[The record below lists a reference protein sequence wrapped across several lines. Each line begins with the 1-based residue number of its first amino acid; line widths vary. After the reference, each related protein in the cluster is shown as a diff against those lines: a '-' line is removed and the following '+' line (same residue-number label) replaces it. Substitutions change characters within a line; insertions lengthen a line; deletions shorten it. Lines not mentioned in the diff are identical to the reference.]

1 MKKLVPIE
9 DIEYLAQQS
18 SGQLNMIVAGMTEL
32 INSNA
37 EKTAMLENQG
47 WFQRMINSITGKNK
61 ATKEEIRRN
70 HDKINLYVSQA
81 LTELYKQNCLDR
93 KIMMSL
99 GNQLNEIYADHL
111 QLKQM
116 LGMFIC
122 RLNEKIES
130 VDNFHVLN
138 TEIEQGVYNTGSKI
152 VAICGILSQLDN
164 RSIKESRK
172 IDIIRRSME
181 QQGIL
186 NDEEKILG
194 DYLVEIAELPIDE
207 VGLVYSEMNTIRA
220 NFIANL
226 ISNTI
231 EAYHFL
237 PDIKRRTKKKQA
249 VVQNV
254 VQQEDFDFDAPL
266 STSVIW
272 QELIESKIDMVNGL
286 LPVSKD
292 QFGRE
297 IAEAE
302 QLYLQCRFDEAFT
315 MFQTLA
321 EQGNERAFYF
331 MAEYYGNGYG
341 SAPLD
346 NNSSNEWRAKCEQAK
361 NPLARV
367 EATYTKSVQTGEFEQ
382 VANEII
388 DDLIKLADDG
398 DLFACFE
405 IYGLVEYGYK
415 GITYELAEQYA
426 LTALEK
432 GHWGI
437 ANSLGVHYN
446 NLSDYTKANE
456 YYKMG
461 SKISSPWA
469 QYNLAYNY
477 EIGRGI
483 EKNDAMAFELY
494 KSSAEKGC
502 VYAQHSLG
510 NWYHNGH
517 YVNQD
522 YAEAVKWFSK
532 AAHKNYVLS
541 QNMLGVCYYD
551 GRGVTQDYTEAVKW
565 YKLAAEQKDNWAQC
579 NLAECYYYGRGVEQN
594 YNLAVKFYE
603 QSAAQGNTRSMNKLG
618 VCYANGYGVGQN
630 PEQAIEWYQK
640 AADAGNNWGFY
651 NIGCVYAYSYGDK
664 DSLDTAITYFQK
676 AFELGIYEA
685 LNDLGECY
693 YLKNDSK
700 KAFEYYMQSAKRGNV
715 KAEEWVANA
724 YTHHFNW
731 YGIEYDQYKA
741 EEWYR
746 RAASHGSTS
755 AVKYLKELEEKRNAE
770 ISRNLAETKQIF
782 RETQKQI
789 DDLGKSPW
797 ERFWSRF

>member
-47 WFQRMINSITGKNK
+47 WFQRMVNSITGKNK

-99 GNQLNEIYADHL
+99 SNQLNEIYADHL

-152 VAICGILSQLDN
+152 VAICSILSQLDN
-164 RSIKESRK
+164 RSIKEDRK

-181 QQGIL
+181 QQCIL

-207 VGLVYSEMNTIRA
+207 VGIVYSEMNTIRA

-272 QELIESKIDMVNGL
+272 QELIDSKIKMVNGL

-331 MAEYYGNGYG
+331 MAEFYGQGYG

-346 NNSSNEWRAKCEQAK
+346 NNLSNEWRAKCEQAK
-361 NPLARV
+361 QN
-367 EATYTKSVQTGEFEQ
+367 
-382 VANEII
+382 AN
-388 DDLIKLADDG
+388 K
-398 DLFACFE
+398 
-405 IYGLVEYGYK
+405 
-415 GITYELAEQYA
+415 Q
-426 LTALEK
+426 
-432 GHWGI
+432 
-437 ANSLGVHYN
+437 
-446 NLSDYTKANE
+446 
-456 YYKMG
+456 
-461 SKISSPWA
+461 KI
-469 QYNLAYNY
+469 L
-477 EIGRGI
+477 
-483 EKNDAMAFELY
+483 
-494 KSSAEKGC
+494 
-502 VYAQHSLG
+502 
-510 NWYHNGH
+510 
-517 YVNQD
+517 
-522 YAEAVKWFSK
+522 
-532 AAHKNYVLS
+532 
-541 QNMLGVCYYD
+541 
-551 GRGVTQDYTEAVKW
+551 
-565 YKLAAEQKDNWAQC
+565 
-579 NLAECYYYGRGVEQN
+579 
-594 YNLAVKFYE
+594 
-603 QSAAQGNTRSMNKLG
+603 
-618 VCYANGYGVGQN
+618 
-630 PEQAIEWYQK
+630 
-640 AADAGNNWGFY
+640 
-651 NIGCVYAYSYGDK
+651 
-664 DSLDTAITYFQK
+664 
-676 AFELGIYEA
+676 
-685 LNDLGECY
+685 
-693 YLKNDSK
+693 
-700 KAFEYYMQSAKRGNV
+700 
-715 KAEEWVANA
+715 
-724 YTHHFNW
+724 
-731 YGIEYDQYKA
+731 
-741 EEWYR
+741 
-746 RAASHGSTS
+746 
-755 AVKYLKELEEKRNAE
+755 
-770 ISRNLAETKQIF
+770 
-782 RETQKQI
+782 
-789 DDLGKSPW
+789 
-797 ERFWSRF
+797 